1 MFLAENG
8 AVKLEKAIKKA
19 GACGQLRGGRDLTDA
34 SNACLR
40 TPTHNPSFL
49 DLSRSLLHRY
59 CNRIEEAVSACAAL
73 RCALQCLSAVNAP
86 ANRTFKVISR
96 PERSGIFVA
105 IQMCGTRAD
114 RQRDT
119 ESRTGRAGLGIP
131 TVGNVGQQTW
141 TARKW

>member
-1 MFLAENG
+1 MRG
-8 AVKLEKAIKKA
+8 
-19 GACGQLRGGRDLTDA
+19 CGQLRGGRDLTDA

-73 RCALQCLSAVNAP
+73 RCALQCPSAVNAP

-96 PERSGIFVA
+96 RSGVA
-105 IQMCGTRAD
+105 YLWQSKCVAL
-114 RQRDT
+114 
-119 ESRTGRAGLGIP
+119 ERTASETP
-131 TVGNVGQQTW
+131 SHGQDEL
-141 TARKW
+141 A